1 MSVWSGSSSGESI
14 ADILND
20 KALVALQYGIKKAD
34 EAIQEI
40 DDSVT
45 MLDDHLKLTF
55 EEDYIERI
63 MLTSEK
69 LDLVRQETGA
79 LAEEF
84 ERLSQINPTTADM
97 ASELQSRMEEIAN
110 QMRENIQEMRELT
123 LELAQIRMD
132 AIVDTGQETYARLKR
147 GYNAIA
153 NSLKALSG
161 QGLMGLNFNV
171 LPVIPKDVIE
181 QQREIND
188 KLIAEEK
195 RYQEASQE
203 IHRALETGAG
213 YGNCGKGI

>member
-84 ERLSQINPTTADM
+84 ERLSQINPTKK
-97 ASELQSRMEEIAN
+97 SP
-110 QMRENIQEMRELT
+110 
-123 LELAQIRMD
+123 IRCVR
-132 AIVDTGQETYARLKR
+132 IFRKCV
-147 GYNAIA
+147 
-153 NSLKALSG
+153 S
-161 QGLMGLNFNV
+161 
-171 LPVIPKDVIE
+171 
-181 QQREIND
+181 
-188 KLIAEEK
+188 
-195 RYQEASQE
+195 
-203 IHRALETGAG
+203 
-213 YGNCGKGI
+213 